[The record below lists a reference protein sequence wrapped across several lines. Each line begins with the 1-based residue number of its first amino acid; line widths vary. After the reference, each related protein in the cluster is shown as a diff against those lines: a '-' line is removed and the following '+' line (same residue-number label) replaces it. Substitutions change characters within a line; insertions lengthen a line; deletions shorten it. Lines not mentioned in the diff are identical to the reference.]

1 MSAGDES
8 AILVLAMLASV
19 CSSVV
24 SGALSYT
31 CTKGTFD
38 LNNLDFEKCIQLP
51 EEGDGSG
58 GGGAAVETYGSD
70 YAAAGEDLLVCF
82 NTFFS
87 NESRTCFTDTSQIGV
102 RWAWLNSDLASSC
115 REKVAK
121 YFIEVSS
128 SSDNHNKKYGYAVV
142 GKDANSIIISDASAV
157 MVDGENKQN
166 VRLYITPLDAS
177 GAKIADTATAEV
189 DVGSSATESCDAIGG
204 TAVPF
209 SEFQELSTAVAESG
223 TPCTGGTWSEPGPCI
238 ADDGVTELTGEPG
251 ACGAGTALKVLT
263 GYTGGPPCV
272 TEKRERCA
280 KECPEPTPTDC
291 VLARLPNGE
300 INWNPYPGTPDY
312 NSTCRTQCAA
322 SGATTESIF
331 ASADVLED
339 AQGNGQCA
347 YTQTTTC
354 ECPRDCVGSWQH
366 TGDES
371 RYCLEPPYQNNMEAT
386 YKVEKFTVSTPAAG
400 GGSCP
405 DQNKTRKTRTNLTL
419 GGTDWTGTWHWSQI
433 EISGNQYRRT
443 DLPSYMTS
451 NWKDIPSKCPP
462 SESFG

>member
-1 MSAGDES
+1 MSAAANAEAG
-8 AILVLAMLASV
+8 ILVVAMMACV
-19 CSSVV
+19 FSSAV
-24 SGALSYT
+24 SGALTYT
-31 CTKGTFD
+31 CTKGTFEFD
-38 LNNLDFEKCIQLP
+38 QFDADHCFAIP
-51 EEGDGSG
+51 EDEGSSGSG
-58 GGGAAVETYGSD
+58 GGGGEGGGVDTFGSS

-82 NTFFS
+82 SAFFS
-87 NESRTCFTDTSQIGV
+87 DESRTCFTDTSQIGV

-128 SSDNHNKKYGYAVV
+128 SSDNHNKKYGYSIV

-157 MVDGENKQN
+157 MVDGDNKQN

-177 GAKIADTATAEV
+177 GAKITDTATAEV
-189 DVGSSATESCDAIGG
+189 DVGSSATETCDAIGG
-204 TAVPF
+204 TAVAF
-209 SEFQELSTAVAESG
+209 SEFTELATTVAESG
-223 TPCTGGTWSEPGPCI
+223 TPCTGGTWSEPGPCM
-238 ADDGVTELTGEPG
+238 ADDGITEITGEPG
-251 ACGAGTALKVLT
+251 ACGAGTALTVLT

-280 KECPEPTPTDC
+280 KECAEPTPTDC

-312 NSTCRTQCAA
+312 NATCLSQCAA
-322 SGATTESIF
+322 SGAANESIF

-366 TGDES
+366 SHNEERQCKDDTSE
-371 RYCLEPPYQNNMEAT
+371 NAT
-386 YKVEKFTVSTPAAG
+386 YKVEKFVVSTPANAT
-400 GGSCP
+400 GSCP
-405 DQNKTRKTRTNLTL
+405 DANKVRKTRTDFRFRIKNWYE
-419 GGTDWTGTWHWSQI
+419 GWKDIDI
-433 EISGNQYRRT
+433 EVDGMRYKSTSSSGI
-443 DLPSYMTS
+443 
-451 NWKDIPSKCPP
+451 WKDIPSSCPV
-462 SESFG
+462 SE

>member
-1 MSAGDES
+1 MSAGDN
-8 AILVLAMLASV
+8 AATGMLVLAMVVSV
-19 CSSVV
+19 CSSAI
-24 SGALSYT
+24 SGALTYT
-31 CTKGTFD
+31 CTGGSFKTE
-38 LNNLDFEKCIQLP
+38 DFNTDKCLGWP
-51 EEGDGSG
+51 DKENGSG
-58 GGGAAVETYGSD
+58 GGGGVQTYGSE

-82 NTFFS
+82 ATFFS

-102 RWAWLNSDLASSC
+102 RWAWLNSDIASSC

-128 SSDNHNKKYGYAVV
+128 SSDNHNKKYAYTVV

-177 GAKIADTATAEV
+177 DAKIADTATAEV

-204 TAVPF
+204 TAVAF
-209 SEFQELSTAVAESG
+209 SEFKELSTAVAESG
-223 TPCTGGTWSEPGPCI
+223 TPCTGGTWSEPGPCM

-280 KECPEPTPTDC
+280 KECAEPTPTDC

-322 SGATTESIF
+322 SGAETESIF

-371 RYCLEPPYQNNMEAT
+371 RHCLPDSTNMEAT
-386 YKVEKFTVSTPAAG
+386 YKVEKFEVSTPAAG

-405 DQNKTRKTRTNLTL
+405 NQNKTRKTRTNLTL
-419 GGTDWTGTWHWSQI
+419 GYNDWTGKWHWSSI
-433 EISGNQYRRT
+433 EISGDKYRRT
-443 DLPSYMTS
+443 DLPSYMTAS
-451 NWKDIPSKCPP
+451 WNDIPSKCPS
-462 SESFG
+462 SESYG